1 MRLPLRG
8 DTNDPRPEQAFR
20 GGHPGLCRA
29 AETRSRSDQPSEKQS
44 SLKLYCAN
52 LLAAGIDTEGNPVN
66 LYTGGSFVDA
76 QAAVDWPGRILN
88 HDRTPYLSSDGRTRK
103 FGACLDPQIPRGF
116 LRGCTHTPP
125 QWHRAARN
133 LR

>member
-44 SLKLYCAN
+44 SLKLTLFRA
-52 LLAAGIDTEGNPVN
+52 LRGEKVA
-66 LYTGGSFVDA
+66 S
-76 QAAVDWPGRILN
+76 
-88 HDRTPYLSSDGRTRK
+88 
-103 FGACLDPQIPRGF
+103 FGAVEFRHQGHRKRF
-116 LRGCTHTPP
+116 AVTPENMVIS
-125 QWHRAARN
+125 QYA
-133 LR
+133 